1 MSKRQDVI
9 DNENAFKE
17 YINTQIYKFDI
28 FIDELERIT
37 GFKLPNIYKVY
48 RDITWYFVDY
58 FEKKGIN
65 YFGNDCY
72 LRVIVDIYLKKI
84 FNYCDI
90 YYSNFLKIA
99 YYNNVNI
106 VTDIYLKSNLKKIN
120 STIDMMKSITIDD
133 LPYIFEL
140 CLYNKFCLLSLL
152 PDTCESFIQE
162 SLKELEILGF
172 DLGKEVDLEA
182 INSEGASLKR
192 ICEITL
198 ANGSIEGNMIS
209 FEEFVNSNN
218 IILHSE
224 LAENF
229 KKSQYRL

>member
-9 DNENAFKE
+9 DNENVFKE

-58 FEKKGIN
+58 FEKKGIY

-72 LRVIVDIYLKKI
+72 LRVIIDIYLKKI

-90 YYSNFLKIA
+90 YYSNFLKLA

-133 LPYIFEL
+133 VPYIIEL
-140 CLYNKFCLLSLL
+140 CLYNKFCLFSLL
-152 PDTCESFIQE
+152 PDTCDIFIQE
-162 SLKELEILGF
+162 CLKELEILGF
-172 DLGKEVDLEA
+172 DLSKEVDLEA

-192 ICEITL
+192 ICEIAL
-198 ANGSIEGNMIS
+198 ANGTIEGNMIS
-209 FEEFVNSNN
+209 FEEFVKSNN

-224 LAENF
+224 LAENY
-229 KKSQYRL
+229 KKNQYRL

>member
-72 LRVIVDIYLKKI
+72 LRVIIDIYLKKI
-84 FNYCDI
+84 FNYFLVI
-90 YYSNFLKIA
+90 INFREKMAKAFNPRIIQHIHTS
-99 YYNNVNI
+99 YR
-106 VTDIYLKSNLKKIN
+106 SG
-120 STIDMMKSITIDD
+120 
-133 LPYIFEL
+133 IFSHR
-140 CLYNKFCLLSLL
+140 K
-152 PDTCESFIQE
+152 
-162 SLKELEILGF
+162 
-172 DLGKEVDLEA
+172 
-182 INSEGASLKR
+182 
-192 ICEITL
+192 
-198 ANGSIEGNMIS
+198 
-209 FEEFVNSNN
+209 
-218 IILHSE
+218 
-224 LAENF
+224 
-229 KKSQYRL
+229 